1 VPFGGTGGCSA
12 TEGSAMLDLL
22 KRNRV
27 LVSACAVLSLL
38 AVLLSLRW
46 SNPSYARWIDEVLH
60 VVAYPFQAAYQKTTS
75 GISGAV
81 LHYVYLVNVK
91 EENDR
96 LKQQVQTLQEEMN
109 QYVNSS
115 IQFNLLREQ
124 LGFLEETP
132 ERKVWAEVV
141 GASADNFHNIL
152 LINKG
157 QQAGIRRNYPVV
169 LRQGVVGRVES
180 VTALQAVVE
189 LIVDRRHRFPVLVQ
203 RTRDRLQ
210 ARGSGGELELQAQ
223 DRAMAFGQ
231 GSGLIVDR
239 IRMLSDIQVG
249 DRVVTSG
256 LEGIFPKGMLVG
268 TITAVGRDKHELFE
282 VAEVKPVVDFSRIE
296 GVFIILKDRRSA
308 DYPLFSEP

>member
-1 VPFGGTGGCSA
+1 
-12 TEGSAMLDLL
+12 MLDLV

-27 LVSACAVLSLL
+27 LVSACTVLSLL
-38 AVLLSLRW
+38 VVLLSLRW
-46 SNPSYARWIDEVLH
+46 SNPSSARWIDETFH
-60 VVAYPFQAAYQKTTS
+60 VVAYPFQAAYQRSTAAL
-75 GISGAV
+75 SGAV
-81 LHYVYLVNVK
+81 SHYIYLVNVK

-96 LKQQVQTLQEEMN
+96 LRQQVGALQEELN

-132 ERKVWAEVV
+132 ERKVWAEVI
-141 GASADNFHNIL
+141 GAAADNFHNVL

-157 QQAGIRRNYPVV
+157 HQAGIRRNFPVV
-169 LRQGVVGRVES
+169 LRQGVVGRIES

-210 ARGSGGELELQAQ
+210 ARGSGGELELQSQ
-223 DRAMAFGQ
+223 DRAMASGQ
-231 GSGLIVDR
+231 GDGLSVDR

-249 DRVVTSG
+249 DRVITSG
-256 LEGIFPKGMLVG
+256 LDGIFPKGLLVG
-268 TITAVGRDKHELFE
+268 TITSVGREKHELFQ

-296 GVFIILKDRRSA
+296 GVFVILRDRRSA
-308 DYPLFSEP
+308 DYPMFSEP

>member
-1 VPFGGTGGCSA
+1 
-12 TEGSAMLDLL
+12 MLDLV

-27 LVSACAVLSLL
+27 LVSACAVLSML

-46 SNPSYARWIDEVLH
+46 SNPSYARWIDEIFH
-60 VVAYPFQAAYQKTTS
+60 VVAYPFQSAYQNTTG

-81 LHYVYLVNVK
+81 SHYIYLVNAK
-91 EENDR
+91 EDNDR
-96 LKQQVQTLQEEMN
+96 LKQQVEALQEELN

-132 ERKVWAEVV
+132 ERKVWAEVI
-141 GASADNFHNIL
+141 GASADNFHDVL

-169 LRQGVVGRVES
+169 LRQGVVGRIES
-180 VTALQAVVE
+180 ATALQAVVE

-203 RTRDRLQ
+203 RTRDRLE
-210 ARGSGGELELQAQ
+210 ARGSGGELELQSQ

-231 GSGLIVDR
+231 GGGLSVDR

-256 LEGIFPKGMLVG
+256 LEGIFPKGLFVG
-268 TITAVGRDKHELFE
+268 TITSVGREKHELFQ
-282 VAEVKPVVDFSRIE
+282 VADVKPVVDFSRIE
-296 GVFIILKDRRSA
+296 GVFVILRDRRSA
-308 DYPLFSEP
+308 DYPMFSEP

>member
-1 VPFGGTGGCSA
+1 MV
-12 TEGSAMLDLL
+12 DLI

-27 LVSACAVLSLL
+27 LVSVCAVLSLL
-38 AVLLSLRW
+38 VVLLSLRW
-46 SNPSYARWIDEVLH
+46 NNPSRTRWVDEILH

-75 GISGAV
+75 GFSAAV
-81 LHYVYLVNVK
+81 AHYIYLINVK

-96 LKQQVQTLQEEMN
+96 LRQQVQALQEELN

-115 IQFNLLREQ
+115 IQFNQLRDQ

-132 ERKVWAEVV
+132 ERKVWAEVI

-157 QQAGIRRNYPVV
+157 YQAGIRRNYPVV
-169 LRQGVVGRVES
+169 LRQGVVGRIES

-189 LIVDRRHRFPVLVQ
+189 LVVDRRHRFPVLVQ
-203 RTRDRLQ
+203 RTRDRVR
-210 ARGSGGELELQAQ
+210 AKGSGGELELTQ
-223 DRAMAFGQ
+223 DRAVAFGQ
-231 GSGLIVDR
+231 GGGLSVDR

-249 DRVVTSG
+249 DRVITSG
-256 LEGIFPKGMLVG
+256 LEGIFPKGLLVG
-268 TITAVGRDKHELFE
+268 TITAIGREKHELFQ
-282 VAEVKPVVDFSRIE
+282 VAEVMPVVDFSKIE
-296 GVFIILKDRRSA
+296 GVFVILKDRRSA

>member
-1 VPFGGTGGCSA
+1 
-12 TEGSAMLDLL
+12 MLDLL

-46 SNPSYARWIDEVLH
+46 SSPSYARWIDEILH

-75 GISGAV
+75 GISGTV
-81 LHYVYLVNVK
+81 SHYIYLVNAK

-124 LGFLEETP
+124 LGFLEEAP

-141 GASADNFHNIL
+141 GASVDNFHNIL

-157 QQAGIRRNYPVV
+157 HQAGIRRNYPVV
-169 LRQGVVGRVES
+169 LRQGVVGRIES

-210 ARGSGGELELQAQ
+210 ARGSGGDLELQSQ

-231 GSGLIVDR
+231 GSGLSVDR

-256 LEGIFPKGMLVG
+256 LEGIFPKGLLVG
-268 TITAVGRDKHELFE
+268 TITAVGREKHELFQ

-296 GVFIILKDRRSA
+296 GVFIILRDRRSA

>member
-1 VPFGGTGGCSA
+1 
-12 TEGSAMLDLL
+12 MLDLL

-46 SNPSYARWIDEVLH
+46 SNPSYARWIDEVLR
-60 VVAYPFQAAYQKTTS
+60 VVAYPFQAGYQKTTS

-81 LHYVYLVNVK
+81 SHYVYLVNVK

-96 LKQQVQTLQEEMN
+96 LNQQVQTLQEEMN

-132 ERKVWAEVV
+132 DRKVWAEVV

-157 QQAGIRRNYPVV
+157 YQAGIRRNYPVV
-169 LRQGVVGRVES
+169 LRQGVVGRIES

-210 ARGSGGELELQAQ
+210 AQGSGGDVELQAQ

-231 GSGLIVDR
+231 GSGLLVDR

-256 LEGIFPKGMLVG
+256 LEGIFPKGVLVG
-268 TITAVGRDKHELFE
+268 TITAIGRDKHELFQ

-296 GVFIILKDRRSA
+296 GVFVILKDRRSV
-308 DYPLFSEP
+308 DYPMFSEP

>member
-1 VPFGGTGGCSA
+1 
-12 TEGSAMLDLL
+12 MLDLL

-27 LVSACAVLSLL
+27 LVSACAVLTLL
-38 AVLLSLRW
+38 AVVLSLRW

-60 VVAYPFQAAYQKTTS
+60 AVAYPFQAAYQKTTS

-81 LHYVYLVNVK
+81 SHYVYLVNVK

-96 LKQQVQTLQEEMN
+96 LKQQLQTVQEEMN

-132 ERKVWAEVV
+132 DRKVWAEVV

-157 QQAGIRRNYPVV
+157 RQAGIRRNYPVV
-169 LRQGVVGRVES
+169 LRQGVVGRIES
-180 VTALQAVVE
+180 VTALQAIVE

-210 ARGSGGELELQAQ
+210 AKGSGGDLELQAQ

-231 GSGLIVDR
+231 GSGLLVDR

-249 DRVVTSG
+249 DRIVTSG
-256 LEGIFPKGMLVG
+256 LDGIFPKGVLVG
-268 TITAVGRDKHELFE
+268 TITAVGKDKHELFQ

-296 GVFIILKDRRSA
+296 GVFVILKDRRSA
-308 DYPLFSEP
+308 DYPMFSEP